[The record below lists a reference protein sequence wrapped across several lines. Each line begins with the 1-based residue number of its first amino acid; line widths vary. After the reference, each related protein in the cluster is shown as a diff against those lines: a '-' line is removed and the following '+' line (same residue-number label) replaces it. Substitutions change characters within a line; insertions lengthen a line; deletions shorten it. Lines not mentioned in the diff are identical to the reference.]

1 MQKLHEVKF
10 KYSFSDSEHEH
21 VLNDNHITN
30 VVKTAMSLDEWKDQ
44 FSKEMA
50 DKMTSL
56 TKEMADK
63 MTSLTNEFLNIK
75 NASCKFF

>member
-1 MQKLHEVKF
+1 MHM
-10 KYSFSDSEHEH
+10 
-21 VLNDNHITN
+21 LNDNHITN

-44 FSKEMA
+44 FSKEV
-50 DKMTSL
+50 
-56 TKEMADK
+56 ADK